1 MVSWN
6 RCASWVT
13 TPIAARSDSW
23 VTDRTSWPPTRTD
36 PERTS
41 YTRGTSWLIVVL
53 PAPEGP
59 TSATSWPGAA
69 VNETPCSTSWLGA
82 WSSTATSSSE
92 ASDTSA
98 AVGYE
103 NRTSWN
109 SIERAPVGNV
119 AASGASA
126 ISGGRSST
134 SKTRSNETSALI
146 TSTRTLD
153 SAVSGPYSRDS
164 SSASVTTVPASS
176 RPVSANQ
183 PPSPYTRAWA
193 SVATRVSAT
202 KKVRPNMPEVPPI
215 SPTRPARSANERDSA
230 VGRPNSFTSS
240 APATLNRS
248 VIVAFIDAF
257 SPYDS
262 RVIVCSRAP
271 TRRAG
276 STKTGSSTS
285 DSVVICQDSEN
296 ITPAVSSRPITLETT
311 PDSVEVNACWA
322 PITSLLSRLTSAP
335 VWVRVKNASGIR
347 CTWSKTRVRIPKI
360 RPSPMRAEYHRWA
373 SDKPASTTARPAMS
387 SASRT
392 TTPPE
397 PCGLVIVL
405 TRRPASTGVA
415 TPIAALAITVT
426 RKTESSAR

>member
-103 NRTSWN
+103 NRTSSN
-109 SIERAPVGNV
+109 SMEREPARS
-119 AASGASA
+119 ATASGPSA

-164 SSASVTTVPASS
+164 SSDSVT
-176 RPVSANQ
+176 
-183 PPSPYTRAWA
+183 
-193 SVATRVSAT
+193 
-202 KKVRPNMPEVPPI
+202 
-215 SPTRPARSANERDSA
+215 
-230 VGRPNSFTSS
+230 
-240 APATLNRS
+240 
-248 VIVAFIDAF
+248 
-257 SPYDS
+257 
-262 RVIVCSRAP
+262 
-271 TRRAG
+271 
-276 STKTGSSTS
+276 
-285 DSVVICQDSEN
+285 ICQDSEN

-335 VWVRVKNASGIR
+335 VWVRVKNCSGIR
-347 CTWSKTRVRIPKI
+347 CTWS
-360 RPSPMRAEYHRWA
+360 
-373 SDKPASTTARPAMS
+373 
-387 SASRT
+387 
-392 TTPPE
+392 
-397 PCGLVIVL
+397 
-405 TRRPASTGVA
+405 
-415 TPIAALAITVT
+415 
-426 RKTESSAR
+426 